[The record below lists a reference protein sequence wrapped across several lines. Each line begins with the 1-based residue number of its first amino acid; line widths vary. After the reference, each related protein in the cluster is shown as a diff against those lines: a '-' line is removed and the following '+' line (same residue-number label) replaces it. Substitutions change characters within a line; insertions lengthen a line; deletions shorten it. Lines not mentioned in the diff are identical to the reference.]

1 MSNNSVTRQQI
12 EQIYRAQSRRVLA
25 TLIRLLNDFS
35 LAEECLQEAFIAAL
49 DQWPRSGLPDHPA
62 AWLVSTGHRRG
73 IDHIRRQQTAR
84 RHAPWLTSEEALAFD
99 PDDAAIEDDLLRLLF
114 TCCHPALATQT
125 RVALTLRE
133 MCGLST
139 EQIARALLQQPA
151 TLAQRLVRAKRKIR
165 DANIPYRVPDSDEL
179 PQRLPDV
186 LRVIYLV
193 FNEGY
198 SRSEGEQVQDVSL
211 AGEAIRLAESLAAL
225 LPQGEVFGLLAL
237 MLLQHSRRDARQD
250 ATGELITLEQQDR
263 RLWHRDEIDQG
274 MAWLTRALPLTPV
287 GPYTLQASIAA
298 EHATAPSASQTNW
311 KRIVALYD
319 ALYRQQPSA
328 VITLNRAVAI
338 AMRDSPA
345 AGLQELDRLNVRAVI
360 NFHLYHAAR
369 ADLLRR
375 TGDIDGARQAYQ
387 RALSLATQEPERR
400 FLARQ
405 LEHLE
410 APDDRSSE

>member
-1 MSNNSVTRQQI
+1 MSHNSVTRQQI
-12 EQIYRAQSRRVLA
+12 EQIYRSQSRRVLA

-198 SRSEGEQVQDVSL
+198 SRSEGEQVQDVRSEEHTSEL
-211 AGEAIRLAESLAAL
+211 QSRPHLVCRLL
-225 LPQGEVFGLLAL
+225 LEKKKIQYLK
-237 MLLQHSRRDARQD
+237 
-250 ATGELITLEQQDR
+250 
-263 RLWHRDEIDQG
+263 RLRFNG
-274 MAWLTRALPLTPV
+274 KRPTPL
-287 GPYTLQASIAA
+287 Y
-298 EHATAPSASQTNW
+298 
-311 KRIVALYD
+311 Y
-319 ALYRQQPSA
+319 YR
-328 VITLNRAVAI
+328 
-338 AMRDSPA
+338 
-345 AGLQELDRLNVRAVI
+345 
-360 NFHLYHAAR
+360 
-369 ADLLRR
+369 
-375 TGDIDGARQAYQ
+375 
-387 RALSLATQEPERR
+387 
-400 FLARQ
+400 
-405 LEHLE
+405 
-410 APDDRSSE
+410 